1 MVGDVMRPVIA
12 VAACLAALL
21 ASATARASL
30 TDSEK
35 GQVRSIVQQARP
47 DSATRLRSLI
57 ARPDLSADEASEALA
72 AALHDQPLTTSR
84 QALLQELLF
93 GPASQPSRAALVAP
107 VSRALLGR
115 ANALLSSGSQP
126 AGKLLEDREVFDE
139 QMRIHRFLARVVGP
153 ESGVG
158 GTLRNDSLR
167 AVAAA
172 YREHFQKHSDLFGRR
187 GETQGHPLLLRAQ
200 AAANLAEL
208 AAVLMN
214 GEEAATWMDLSGPAR
229 GFFIRTGAV
238 IETASQAQPSRIAE
252 IARVLESVPSGL
264 QGVRVVLVDKVQPSP
279 IGPSSVVLPV
289 RARVGAIAPVRD
301 GLWPAE
307 LREELPDQ
315 ALVEAAWAVSLRAA
329 RRVFASD
336 QRIARAGA
344 DALAHA
350 SGKGEATFIAPWLL
364 QACLD
369 RDASTSARPFPPE
382 SLAAATATM
391 LLVDAR
397 RVVDLAMS
405 KWLAGRP
412 EPLEQVVLGLSL
424 LAASDGSSNERSIEL
439 GQQGGRG
446 ALRAAVTVRDG
457 LVVRFV
463 IDGHRYEVGGDKGG
477 LGDVKY
483 NGEAASS
490 VAISAASVPVTAGD
504 RWGAKDRELVRLS
517 GAPRAA
523 LLDDGRLI
531 LASSASSSGPAGDA
545 VLSRA
550 PAVDHEIQAHVR
562 VLGTG
567 GGLLVRASPRDR
579 GFEGAGLLLE
589 CATECTGRMVQFSAD
604 GTQTPI
610 GEAIGVG
617 AQPDAGFGLRLSVQG
632 DRLRAWV
639 GSTELTGTLAR
650 PLQPGHAG
658 FTVRP
663 DSRLEVR
670 AWRIER
676 PGRAAPAATPKR

>member
-1 MVGDVMRPVIA
+1 MFGAVMRPVT
-12 VAACLAALL
+12 VAAVCLATLL
-21 ASATARASL
+21 ASASADASL

-35 GQVRSIVQQARP
+35 GQVRSLLQQARP
-47 DSATRLRSLI
+47 DSATRLRALI
-57 ARPDLSADEASEALA
+57 ARPDLTADEASEALA
-72 AALHDQPLTTSR
+72 AALHDQPLSPSR
-84 QALLQELLF
+84 QALLQEMLF
-93 GPASQPSRAALVAP
+93 GPASQPSRTALVAP
-107 VSRALLGR
+107 VSRALLAR
-115 ANALLSSGSQP
+115 ASALLSSRSLP
-126 AGKLLEDREVFDE
+126 AGKLLEDDEVFDE
-139 QMRIHRFLARVVGP
+139 SMRIHRFLARVVGP
-153 ESGVG
+153 ESGIG

-167 AVAAA
+167 AVATA
-172 YREHFQKHSDLFGRR
+172 YREHLQKHSELFGRR
-187 GETQGHPLLLRAQ
+187 GDVQGPALLLRAQ
-200 AAANLAEL
+200 SSANLAAL
-208 AAVLMN
+208 ASVLMN
-214 GEEAATWMDLSGPAR
+214 REEAASWMDLSGPAR

-238 IETASQAQPSRIAE
+238 LETASQAQPSRIAE

-279 IGPSSVVLPV
+279 IGPSSVILPV
-289 RARVGAIAPVRD
+289 RARMGSIAPVRD
-301 GLWPAE
+301 GIWPAE

-315 ALVEAAWAVSLRAA
+315 ALVEAAWAISLRAA
-329 RRVFASD
+329 RSVFASNPT
-336 QRIARAGA
+336 IAKAAA
-344 DALAHA
+344 DALQHA

-424 LAASDGSSNERSIEL
+424 LAASDGSANERSVEL
-439 GQQGGRG
+439 GQQGGRS
-446 ALRAAVTVRDG
+446 ALRATVTVRDG

-483 NGEAASS
+483 NGEPASS

-504 RWGAKDRELVRLS
+504 RWGAKDRELLRLS

-531 LASSASSSGPAGDA
+531 LAASSNPAGSGDA
-545 VLSRA
+545 VQSRA

-567 GGLLVRASPRDR
+567 GGLLVRSSPRDR
-579 GFEGAGLLLE
+579 GFDGAGLLLE
-589 CATECTGRMVQFSAD
+589 CATECTARLVQFSAD

-610 GEAIGVG
+610 GEAVGVG
-617 AQPDAGFGLRLSVQG
+617 AQPDTGFGLRLSVEG
-632 DRLRAWV
+632 DRLRASV
-639 GSTELTGTLAR
+639 GSTELTGSLAR
-650 PLQPGHAG
+650 PLPPGHAG
-658 FTVRP
+658 FTVQS

-676 PGRAAPAATPKR
+676 AGRAPAATPKR